1 MPSLSLDHLLCET
14 ILHAEQQH
22 SKQKTWILLS
32 PLPLLCVQSESWLY
46 LTLLA
51 SENILFYTL
60 FLNGI
65 ISEPE
70 TLMRVTCRATVNGE
84 IVTDW
89 HVIESRLLAAVYDI
103 DKNHFSRS
111 LPPSLW
117 SALIGHGWSSGI
129 NECGFHNVQDQV
141 DPLLHR
147 WLWLT
152 PQVDSRP
159 N

>member
-1 MPSLSLDHLLCET
+1 MLKVIPLTLFHLLAHAFTVFGLPFVWNHSTCWAAAVQTEDLNVAESPASALCSIRKLIVFDT
-14 ILHAEQQH
+14 I
-22 SKQKTWILLS
+22 S
-32 PLPLLCVQSESWLY
+32 PREY
-46 LTLLA
+46 F
-51 SENILFYTL
+51 IFTL

-65 ISEPE
+65 ISKSLIKGASTAN
-70 TLMRVTCRATVNGE
+70 TLMRETCHATVNGE

-89 HVIESRLLAAVYDI
+89 HVIESRLLAAI
-103 DKNHFSRS
+103 D
-111 LPPSLW
+111 
-117 SALIGHGWSSGI
+117 
-129 NECGFHNVQDQV
+129 ECGYHNVQDQV